1 MERMMTGDEFMLK
14 AKRINAV
21 FIYVS
26 NMEAMRN
33 FYENVMGLGKPVVET
48 DLWVEY
54 ALEGAHLALHQS
66 DPRIREKL
74 DASKNTIKFSMEV
87 NNIEEFCA
95 GLKTKGVKIVFGPR
109 KDFGSLLAEIKDA
122 EGNLLRLIQTI

>member
-1 MERMMTGDEFMLK
+1 MPGT
-14 AKRINAV
+14 KRINAI

-26 NMEAMRN
+26 NMETMKT
-33 FYENVMGLGKPVVET
+33 FYQEVMGLGKPVVET

-74 DASKNTIKFSMEV
+74 DASKNTIKFSIEV
-87 NNIEEFCA
+87 DNIADFCA
-95 GLKTKGVKIVFGPR
+95 RLKSKSVEIVFGPR
-109 KDFGSLLAEIKDA
+109 KDFGSLLAEFKDP
-122 EGNLLRLIQTI
+122 EGNLLRLIQLI